1 MVSHRRLD
9 QINNRRV
16 DNMKKYEKPA
26 LEIIQLRVKENLAN
40 NGNTTVYNSMNS
52 TTYAMEILGLGEVSG

>member
-1 MVSHRRLD
+1 
-9 QINNRRV
+9 
-16 DNMKKYEKPA
+16 MKKYEKPA